1 MRVFTSGSS
10 AAYCE
15 SKQLDLNST
24 KEMCNNSPEEVSS
37 TIMQFIWHRCHYL
50 QNDTST
56 SRMAEAEAW
65 KTRVLG

>member
-1 MRVFTSGSS
+1 
-10 AAYCE
+10 
-15 SKQLDLNST
+15 NST

-56 SRMAEAEAW
+56 SP
-65 KTRVLG
+65 